1 MFKKTLTK
9 SKAREIIYRDFKK
22 LNEQCFNN
30 DLGTQLSSKSIKSYG
45 WFENIFLNTL
55 NEHASI
61 KKKMLTARH
70 APYVTKELR
79 KAIMKNLYLENLY
92 FKKRISQ
99 SIK

>member
-1 MFKKTLTK
+1 
-9 SKAREIIYRDFKK
+9 
-22 LNEQCFNN
+22 
-30 DLGTQLSSKSIKSYG
+30 
-45 WFENIFLNTL
+45 
-55 NEHASI
+55 
-61 KKKMLTARH
+61 MLTASH

>member
-1 MFKKTLTK
+1 
-9 SKAREIIYRDFKK
+9 
-22 LNEQCFNN
+22 
-30 DLGTQLSSKSIKSYG
+30 
-45 WFENIFLNTL
+45 
-55 NEHASI
+55 
-61 KKKMLTARH
+61 MLTARH